1 MTPNCPCSAVRT
13 GRNVYTAK
21 RGSLMTGS
29 NIDRR
34 GGIKGI
40 LTEEEE
46 LKKTESGQQRL
57 L

>member
-46 LKKTESGQQRL
+46 LKED
-57 L
+57 